1 MKNEEAMANFILK
14 EAEHKESLRKRIS
27 ESAWEYY
34 TGRSLYSGP
43 ITSLLLFGILIYFC
57 IFPAKIPI
65 WGLYPIVIAIIAL
78 LESKRN
84 ARRVDAMIKL
94 SELDSNAA
102 NASIKASPSQ
112 QDSSTQ
118 DHD

>member
-1 MKNEEAMANFILK
+1 MKVKDEEAMADFIPR
-14 EAEHKESLRKRIS
+14 EAEAKESYRKRMI

-34 TGRSLYSGP
+34 TGRYLSGL
-43 ITSLLLFGILIYFC
+43 ITSLLLFGMLIYFF

-65 WGLYPIVIAIIAL
+65 WGLYPIAIAIIAL

-94 SELDSNAA
+94 SEFDSNA
-102 NASIKASPSQ
+102 SPPNSKNKQ
-112 QDSSTQ
+112 ND
-118 DHD
+118 